1 MIGQNNLIRNLA
13 YLIENKTFPRFSILV
28 GPEGSG
34 KKELSKL
41 ISKMSGYTRAVYG
54 ISVDNIRQLISD
66 AYKVTLPTIYVIADA
81 DSMSPAAKNAL
92 LKVTE
97 ETPQNAYFILTLTD
111 LNNTLPTIKSRGT
124 VFYMDPYDEYAIK
137 FYYDTK
143 YAKSEEECDIVT
155 AICSTPGE
163 VDKVVE
169 MGTTEFYGYV
179 EKVVDNIATVSG
191 SNSFKIAQ
199 KIKMK
204 ETETDKYDIKL
215 FLKAF
220 MTICASRLR
229 TDPLRYA
236 EGIKIT
242 SKYLQELRITGINK
256 ASLFDMF
263 ILDIRKEWR

>member
-1 MIGQNNLIRNLA
+1 MIGQNNLIHNIDT
-13 YLIENKTFPRFSILV
+13 LIENKAFPRFSIIV

-34 KKELSKL
+34 KKEIAKH
-41 ISKMSGYTRAVYG
+41 ISNEFGYMRAEYG
-54 ISVDNIRQLISD
+54 ISVDTIRQLISD
-66 AYKVTLPTIYVIADA
+66 AYKVAYPTVYVIADA
-81 DSMSPAAKNAL
+81 DNMSPAAKNAL

-97 ETPQNAYFILTLTD
+97 EPPQNAYFILTLAD
-111 LNNTLPTIKSRGT
+111 LSNTLHTIKSRGT

-137 FYYDTK
+137 YYYNTK
-143 YAKSEEECDIVT
+143 YAKSKEECDIIT

-169 MGTTEFYGYV
+169 MDTTEFYGYV
-179 EKVVDNIATVSG
+179 EKVVDNIAVVSG

-204 ETETDKYDIKL
+204 ETETDKYDLKL

-220 MTICASRLR
+220 MTICSSRLR
-229 TDPLRYA
+229 TDPIRYA
-236 EGIKIT
+236 NGIKVA

-256 ASLFDMF
+256 TSLFDMF
-263 ILDIRKEWR
+263 ILDIRKEWM